1 MHKPTHAFMTWL
13 DRPADAMTASEIV
26 PAAQWFVVITLA
38 TLFFL
43 LGCFATLMWVIWRR
57 TVNPPPHVRL
67 LMEMADEEENREKQA
82 AKGADEDTRAA
93 WERDADWWRGGKGES
108 NAS

>member
-1 MHKPTHAFMTWL
+1 MWL
-13 DRPADAMTASEIV
+13 GRNDLHV
-26 PAAQWFVVITLA
+26 PLHEVVLEGYGVE
-38 TLFFL
+38 FEGS
-43 LGCFATLMWVIWRR
+43 LGVVGQANA
-57 TVNPPPHVRL
+57 NPPPPVRL

-82 AKGADEDTRAA
+82 AKGTDEDTRAA